1 MGIVPGSYGIAYVV
15 FIFMLLTA
23 STFCDTVG
31 EETVY
36 LSNGFDVTGG
46 FFYLYFCPSRNL
58 AG

>member
-1 MGIVPGSYGIAYVV
+1 MGIVPGSYGVAYVV
-15 FIFMLLTA
+15 FIFMLLTD

-36 LSNGFDVTGG
+36 LLNGFDVKW